1 MAEPTKEQYASFG
14 EAVAGIMDGY
24 LFDTADWTEED
35 RNSTFVQAVMLA
47 ASVYGIDPKE
57 HPDD

>member
-1 MAEPTKEQYASFG
+1 MSEPTPTQYANFG
-14 EAVAGIMDGY
+14 EATAGILDGY
-24 LFDTADWTEED
+24 LFDADDWTEED